1 MKEGVCGVLR
11 QTRVEEICNAYYNDV
26 FRFCLFRTGEQE
38 AAAEL
43 TQETFLLLQ
52 QKAPALEDTA
62 VKAWLYRTAHNLSLA
77 FHRARRK
84 RLLTEVDLALAEE
97 RLELQIETSREGEI
111 DDETLLE
118 IGTQILR
125 SLGQEDQALYR
136 MRYRLHMKYAEIA
149 AALGISENTAQV
161 RAFRLRAR
169 VLQQI
174 RAKLEGR
181 EDAVWNETTAT

>member
-1 MKEGVCGVLR
+1 M
-11 QTRVEEICNAYYNDV
+11 QTMEEIYQQYAQTVYRYLLSLTRDAD
-26 FRFCLFRTGEQE
+26 LAE
-38 AAAEL
+38 EL

-174 RAKLEGR
+174 RARLEGR

>member
-1 MKEGVCGVLR
+1 MLR
-11 QTRVEEICNAYYNDV
+11 QARVEEICNAYYNDV
-26 FRFCLFRTGEQE
+26 FRFCLYRTGETE
-38 AAAEL
+38 AASEL

-77 FHRARRK
+77 FHRDKRK
-84 RLLTEVDLALAEE
+84 RLLTEVELEQAEQ
-97 RLELQIETSREGEI
+97 RLELQIEALRTEEI
-111 DDETLLE
+111 DDETLLA
-118 IGTQILR
+118 IGTQILC
-125 SLGQEDQALYR
+125 SLTQQDQALYR

-149 AALGISENTAQV
+149 AALGVPENTVHV

-174 RAKLEGR
+174 HARLEGK
-181 EDAVWNETTAT
+181 EDAVWNETTDT

>member
-1 MKEGVCGVLR
+1 MLR
-11 QTRVEEICNAYYNDV
+11 QARVEEICNAYYNDV
-26 FRFCLFRTGEQE
+26 FRFCLYRTGDAE
-38 AAAEL
+38 AASEL

-52 QKAPALEDTA
+52 QKAPALTDTA

-77 FHRARRK
+77 FHRDKRK
-84 RLLTEVDLALAEE
+84 RLLTEVDLALAEQ
-97 RLELQIETSREGEI
+97 RLEQQIETARKDEI

-118 IGTQILR
+118 IGTQILC
-125 SLGQEDQALYR
+125 SLGQQDQALYR

-174 RAKLEGR
+174 RTRLEGR
-181 EDAVWNETTAT
+181 EDAVWSETTEP